1 MINCGDFEMYICDPT
16 EFDFFHLQKPQDK
29 VCFKQQDLNIIP
41 LICIRYIPDFSP
53 YEAMCHLL
61 YPL

>member
-1 MINCGDFEMYICDPT
+1 MYICDPT
-16 EFDFFHLQKPQDK
+16 EFDLFHLQKPQDK
-29 VCFKQQDLNIIP
+29 VCFKQQDLKIIA

-53 YEAMCHLL
+53 IEAMCHLL